1 MTIADDVRSMIVQM
15 GTLVTWS
22 TQAEPWNA
30 VADVPALIIDQPEG
44 KTDVTGRNQRVAQIR
59 VSKQDVAAITYR
71 DTFTESDGTVWT
83 VIDVNRLINDRTAG
97 TWRVMVETGVRGS
110 F

>member
-1 MTIADDVRSMIVQM
+1 MTIAEDVRNMLLDM
-15 GTLVTWS
+15 GEMVTWS

-30 VADVPALIIDQPEG
+30 VADVPALIVDQPEG
-44 KTDVTGRNQRVAQIR
+44 KTDVSGRNQRVAQIR
-59 VSKQDVAAITYR
+59 VSKADVPAITYR

-97 TWRVMVETGVRGS
+97 TWRVMVETGVRGA

>member
-1 MTIADDVRSMIVQM
+1 MSIADDVRSMIIQM

-30 VADVPALIIDQPEG
+30 VADVPALITDQPEG
-44 KTDVTGRNQRVAQIR
+44 KTDVSGRNQRVAQIR
-59 VSKQDVAAITYR
+59 VSKADVPSITYR

-83 VIDVNRLINDRTAG
+83 VIDVNRLINDRSAG
-97 TWRVMVETGVRGS
+97 TWRVMVETGARGS

>member
-1 MTIADDVRSMIVQM
+1 MAIPDDVRNMLTQL
-15 GTLVTWS
+15 GQLVTW
-22 TQAEPWNA
+22 TTAA
-30 VADVPALIIDQPEG
+30 GVANPDVPALITDQPEG
-44 KTDVTGRNQRVAQIR
+44 KTDVSGRNQRVAQIR
-59 VSKQDVAAITYR
+59 VSKQDVTAIGYR

-97 TWRVMVETGVRGS
+97 TWRVMVETGVRGA